1 MLGMG
6 APLIGRRAAAYSTD
20 AAAYAAVQ
28 TNPDLIIV
36 NSKFLEHVAHP
47 IPGTPAIGEQ
57 LTLRDPVTAVERRV
71 TIIGIQADIPV
82 DANLVDFVARP
93 LMTQLAGADLSA
105 NVLFVT
111 TGSGTNA
118 DQLATRINGQF
129 ASNGADATS
138 FRALTSSALAT
149 RQQSC
154 NFSEAS

>member
-1 MLGMG
+1 
-6 APLIGRRAAAYSTD
+6 
-20 AAAYAAVQ
+20 
-28 TNPDLIIV
+28 
-36 NSKFLEHVAHP
+36 
-47 IPGTPAIGEQ
+47 
-57 LTLRDPVTAVERRV
+57 
-71 TIIGIQADIPV
+71 
-82 DANLVDFVARP
+82 
-93 LMTQLAGADLSA
+93 MTQLAGADLSA